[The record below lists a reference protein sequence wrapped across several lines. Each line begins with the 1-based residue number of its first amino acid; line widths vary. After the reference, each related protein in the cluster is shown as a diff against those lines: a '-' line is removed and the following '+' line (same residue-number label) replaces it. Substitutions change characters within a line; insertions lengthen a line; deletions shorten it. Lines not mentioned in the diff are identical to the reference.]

1 MTCIFTL
8 LPGILLSLAISQ
20 KIKRDKEKSDEEN
33 WRYRWNSNLSISK
46 LTIRASG
53 DSDKII
59 YEQPVSKIPR
69 VTFERFLNLYAVNP
83 EKWVIETSE
92 WQKLHNF
99 PIYVNKIKT
108 TNKRGKEVTEEVA
121 IPLYWTS
128 PEELKKYYNWVEKV
142 FEKGEGALYENA
154 RNESLKQLTEYINED
169 LKEKRA
175 QTEKE
180 LEAIENQFKE
190 QFKEKKETVPQL
202 TLDPPTKQYTSTT
215 QNWQYVMQSQ
225 IAFPPPIYQ
234 DTNAPINK
242 EDLQNT
248 YGLELCHYYGTVNEL
263 PIGNNKI
270 GDIYYITDLGVSCI
284 YTKLGWQVI
293 NEHDIKNNSYQYS
306 IQVGY

>member
-1 MTCIFTL
+1 MTCLFTL
-8 LPGILLSLAISQ
+8 LPGIFLSFIINQ
-20 KIKRDKEKSDEEN
+20 KIKQNNKKSEELS
-33 WRYRWNSNLSISK
+33 WQRKWNNDLSTEK

-108 TNKRGKEVTEEVA
+108 TNKRGKEVIEEVA

-128 PEELKKYYNWVEKV
+128 PEELKKYYEWVEKV

-190 QFKEKKETVPQL
+190 QFKEKKEAVPQL

-215 QNWQYVMQSQ
+215 PNWQNAAQSQ
-225 IAFPPPIYQ
+225 TALPSSVYQ
-234 DTNAPINK
+234 NTQASISQ
-242 EDLQNT
+242 EDFQNT
-248 YGLELCHYYGTVNEL
+248 YGLRRCRYYGRVNNL
-263 PIGNNKI
+263 PEYGNEI
-270 GDIYYITDLGVSCI
+270 GDMYYLVDLGAICI
-284 YTKLGWQVI
+284 YTKNGWEI
-293 NEHDIKNNSYQYS
+293 RNDENMQYPFKS
-306 IQVGY
+306 IQAGY